1 MSKTY
6 IAVSLRR
13 LVIERANNQCEYC
26 LISATLSFFPHELDH
41 VIAEKHEGQTT
52 LENLALTCWRCN
64 RHKGSDLGSF
74 DPTTEDFS
82 FLFNPRT
89 QIWTEHFIQNGNYI
103 EGLTPEGRT
112 TVKLLQFNTEERL
125 TERQRLVQ

>member
-89 QIWTEHFIQNGNYI
+89 QTWTEHFIQNGNYI

-125 TERQRLVQ
+125 TERQRLVR